1 MRVTALVASVATVCL
16 PALVGAQGAN
26 PVADAFRANAAEV
39 GKHLIAAAEEMPAA
53 KYTYKPTAP
62 QMTYAAIMVHLAQGN
77 DFLCGKIAGVAAP
90 QRAKVDASAGKDKLV
105 ARLKETFQFCD
116 EALAK
121 LDDSKLGEEMAL
133 FGPQKMTRAAAMT
146 VTTGDWA
153 DHYSQIANYLRLNG
167 LVPPTAKK
175 GAP

>member
-1 MRVTALVASVATVCL
+1 MNVRTSVAVLACAVA
-16 PALVGAQGAN
+16 PALLSAQGAN

-39 GKHLIAAAEEMPAA
+39 GKNLIAAAEDMPAA
-53 KYTYKPTAP
+53 KYAYKPTAP
-62 QMTYAAIMVHLAQGN
+62 QMTYAAIVVHLAQGN

-90 QRAKVDASAGKDKLV
+90 ERAKVAVTDGKDKLV

-133 FGPQKMTRAAAMT
+133 FGPKKMTRAAVMT
-146 VTTGDWA
+146 LTTGDWA
-153 DHYSQIANYLRLNG
+153 DHYSQIANYLRLNN

-175 GAP
+175 AGS